1 MVGEENAIV
10 GDITSSQKI
19 LIYLDFV
26 KIKYCIAL
34 DAHCL
39 TNIDIT
45 FYPLINGAYSNNA

>member
-1 MVGEENAIV
+1 MVGKENTII
-10 GDITSSQKI
+10 GDITSSRKI

-45 FYPLINGAYSNNA
+45 FYPLINGTYSKNS